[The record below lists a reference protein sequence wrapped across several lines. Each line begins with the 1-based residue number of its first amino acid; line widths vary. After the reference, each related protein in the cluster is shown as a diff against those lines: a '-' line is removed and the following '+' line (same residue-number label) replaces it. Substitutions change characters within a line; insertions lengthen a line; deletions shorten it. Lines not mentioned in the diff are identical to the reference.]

1 MGDTIDNNYWALKA
15 IKSIGGSK
23 SLISISSAELAQFM
37 GISQQSASRFIL
49 NLLNG
54 GYIQRQMNGRK
65 QEVSITEKGM
75 NLLVKEYSDLAI
87 LLEKPVKMRLYGT
100 VQSGLGEG
108 RYYISRKGYIV
119 QFQEKLGFI
128 PYLGTLNLRIKPGSE
143 LSLRKLRSMDGIHI
157 DGFTTEDRTYGPVK
171 IFRGQISGIE
181 CGIIFPER
189 SVYSDVMEIIST
201 DYLREKL
208 DIFDGSEVLVEVTGP
223 FN

>member
-1 MGDTIDNNYWALKA
+1 MGDTFDNNYWALKA

-23 SLISISSAELAQFM
+23 SLISLSSTELAEYM

-49 NLLNG
+49 SLLRG
-54 GYIQRQMNGRK
+54 GYIIRQMNGRK

-75 NLLVKEYSDLAI
+75 NLLIKEYSDLAT
-87 LLEKPVKMRLYGT
+87 LLEKPVKMKLEGT

-108 RYYISRKGYIV
+108 RYYISRKGYII

-128 PYLGTLNLRIKPGSE
+128 PYLGTLNLKIKPGSE

-157 DGFTTEDRTYGPVK
+157 DGFTTDDRTYGPVK
-171 IFRGQISGIE
+171 IFLCTVSGIK

-201 DYLREKL
+201 EYLREKL
-208 DIFDGSEVLVEVTGP
+208 GIADGGDLTVEVTGP

>member
-1 MGDTIDNNYWALKA
+1 MGDTFDNNYWALKA
-15 IKSIGGSK
+15 IKSLGGSK
-23 SLISISSAELAQFM
+23 SLISLSSTELAEYM

-49 NLLNG
+49 SLLRE
-54 GYIQRQMNGRK
+54 GYIIRQMNGRK

-75 NLLVKEYSDLAI
+75 NLLIKEYSDLAT
-87 LLEKPVKMRLYGT
+87 LLEKPVRMKLEGS

-108 RYYISRKGYIV
+108 RYYISRKGYII

-128 PYLGTLNLRIKPGSE
+128 PYLGTLNLKIKPGSE
-143 LSLRKLRSMDGIHI
+143 LALRKLRSMDGIHI
-157 DGFTTEDRTYGPVK
+157 DGFTTDDRTYGPVK
-171 IFRGQISGIE
+171 IFLCAVSGIK

-201 DYLREKL
+201 EYLREKL
-208 DIFDGSEVLVEVTGP
+208 GISDGSDLIVEVTGP

>member
-1 MGDTIDNNYWALKA
+1 MGDTFDNNYWALKA
-15 IKSIGGSK
+15 IKSLGGSK
-23 SLISISSAELAQFM
+23 SLISLSSAELAQFM

-75 NLLVKEYSDLAI
+75 NLLAKEYSDLAI
-87 LLEKPVKMRLYGT
+87 LLEKPVKMKLQGT

-143 LSLRKLRSMDGIHI
+143 LALRKLRSMDGIHI

-171 IFRGQISGIE
+171 IFLGNISGIE

-201 DYLREKL
+201 EYLREKL
-208 DIFDGSEVLVEVTGP
+208 GIEDGSEVIVEVTGP

>member
-1 MGDTIDNNYWALKA
+1 MGDALDNNYWTLKA
-15 IKSIGGSK
+15 IKSIGGSR
-23 SLISISSAELAQFM
+23 SLIPVSSSELAQFM

-49 NLLNG
+49 NLLQG
-54 GYIQRQMNGRK
+54 GYILRQMNGRK

-75 NLLVKEYSDLAI
+75 DLLVKEYSDLAV
-87 LLEKPVKMRLYGT
+87 LLEKPIKMKLYGT

-128 PYLGTLNLRIKPGSE
+128 PYLGTLNLKIRPGSD

-157 DGFTTEDRTYGPVK
+157 EGFRTEDRTYGPVK
-171 IFRGQISGIE
+171 LFKATISGIE
-181 CGIIFPER
+181 CALIFPER
-189 SVYSDVMEIIST
+189 TVYSDVMEVIST
-201 DYLREKL
+201 EYLREKL
-208 DIFDGSEVLVEVTGP
+208 VIVDGNEVLVEVTGP

>member
-15 IKSIGGSK
+15 IKSIGGSR
-23 SLISISSAELAQFM
+23 SLVSISSAELAEYM

-49 NLLNG
+49 NLLKD
-54 GYIQRQMNGRK
+54 GYIVRQMNGRK

-75 NLLVKEYSDLAI
+75 NLLVKEYTDLGVI
-87 LLEKPVKMRLYGT
+87 LEKPVKMRLYGT

-119 QFQEKLGFI
+119 QFQEKLSFI
-128 PYLGTLNLRIKPGSE
+128 PYLGTLNLRIKAGSE
-143 LSLRKLRSMDGIHI
+143 LSLRRLRSMDGIHI

-171 IFRGQISGIE
+171 IFLGNIDGVK

-201 DYLREKL
+201 EFLREKL
-208 DIFDGSEVLVEVTGP
+208 GIDDGSEVLVEVEGP

>member
-1 MGDTIDNNYWALKA
+1 MGDSIDNSYWALKA
-15 IKSIGGSK
+15 IKSIGGSR
-23 SLISISSAELAQFM
+23 SVIPLSSVELAQFM

-49 NLLNG
+49 NLLHQ
-54 GYIQRQMNGRK
+54 GYITRQMSGRK
-65 QEVSITEKGM
+65 QEINITEKGM
-75 NLLVKEYSDLAI
+75 GLLIKEYSDLALI
-87 LLEKPVKMRLYGT
+87 LEKPVKMKLDGT

-128 PYLGTLNLRIKPGSE
+128 PFLGTLNLRIRPGSE
-143 LSLRKLRSMDGIHI
+143 LALRKLRSMDGIHI

-171 IFRGQISGIE
+171 IFLGNISGIQ
-181 CGIIFPER
+181 CGVIFPER

-208 DIFDGSEVLVEVTGP
+208 NLDDGSEVKVEITGP

>member
-1 MGDTIDNNYWALKA
+1 MGDSFDNNYWALKA

-23 SLISISSAELAQFM
+23 SLISLSSTELAEYM

-49 NLLNG
+49 GLLRG
-54 GYIQRQMNGRK
+54 GYIIRQMNGRK
-65 QEVSITEKGM
+65 QEISITEKGM
-75 NLLVKEYSDLAI
+75 NLLIKEYSDLST
-87 LLEKPVKMRLYGT
+87 LLEKPVKMKLEGT

-108 RYYISRKGYIV
+108 RYYISRKGYII

-128 PYLGTLNLRIKPGSE
+128 PYLGTLNLKIKPGSE

-157 DGFTTEDRTYGPVK
+157 DGFTTDDRTYGPVK
-171 IFRGQISGIE
+171 IFLCTVSDIK

-189 SVYSDVMEIIST
+189 SVYSDVMELIST
-201 DYLREKL
+201 EYLREKL
-208 DIFDGSEVLVEVTGP
+208 GIADGGVLTVEVTGP